1 MITLEDAKLHLRV
14 DHDDENNLIDWMLD
28 VAIEGAANYLNVEV
42 GDLDDPLLPAPVKA
56 AVLLVVG
63 DLYVNREAVGT
74 QPYSQNPTYERLLN
88 PYRVVGV

>member
-1 MITLEDAKLHLRV
+1 MITLQDAKLHLRV
-14 DHDDENNLIDWMLD
+14 DHNEEDALIGWMLD
-28 VAIEGAANYLNVEV
+28 AAIEGAANYLNVEV

-63 DLYVNREAVGT
+63 DLYANREAVGT

-88 PYRVVGV
+88 PYRVMAV